1 MRRLAVLVASLAL
14 APSAFAEEPLRVCAD
29 PNNLPFSDA
38 SGGGFENKIAAM
50 IAGELHRP
58 LVFVWRAQR
67 RGFLRDGLNAGE
79 CDLVTGVP
87 TGLPMLRTTRPYYR
101 STYVFVTR
109 PEEPRVSSLD
119 DPILRRSKV
128 GVQLIGDDG
137 MNSPPAHALAARGI
151 IDNVRGFP
159 VYGDY
164 RKSGPGAEIV
174 LSVADRTI
182 DVAAVW
188 GPTAGYFSK
197 QASPPLEVTPFAV
210 AFDQGLGFA
219 FDISMGV
226 RKSDVDLGDAVQQ
239 ALEKLAPQIDQ
250 TLRNYGVPLIEREPA
265 Q

>member
-1 MRRLAVLVASLAL
+1 M
-14 APSAFAEEPLRVCAD
+14 
-29 PNNLPFSDA
+29 
-38 SGGGFENKIAAM
+38 
-50 IAGELHRP
+50 
-58 LVFVWRAQR
+58 
-67 RGFLRDGLNAGE
+67 
-79 CDLVTGVP
+79 
-87 TGLPMLRTTRPYYR
+87 
-101 STYVFVTR
+101 
-109 PEEPRVSSLD
+109 
-119 DPILRRSKV
+119 
-128 GVQLIGDDG
+128 
-137 MNSPPAHALAARGI
+137 
-151 IDNVRGFP
+151 RGFP

-164 RKSGPGAEIV
+164 RKSAPGSEIV
-174 LSVADRTI
+174 RSVADRTI
-182 DVAAVW
+182 DIAAVW